1 MDRYHRY
8 HRELLEVIRSIRQA
22 LHEIGE
28 ERAMAESTGAACDEA
43 VDKIDEFVEE
53 FEE

>member
-1 MDRYHRY
+1 MDRY
-8 HRELLEVIRSIRQA
+8 HRELLEVLRLVRQA

-28 ERAMAESTGAACDEA
+28 ERNIGTQAAVECNAA
-43 VDKIDEFVEE
+43 VAKIDEFVDE